1 MGPTKPDLC
10 WQRDNPV
17 VDEER
22 QSDLIRERL
31 SVQLDEFGSVDD
43 DTYDPE
49 VFGSI
54 IPRCHC

>member
-31 SVQLDEFGSVDD
+31 SM
-43 DTYDPE
+43 
-49 VFGSI
+49 
-54 IPRCHC
+54 